1 MGLFGNLFG
10 KKKAAVSAAERV
22 AATVAAP
29 PVEEP
34 AVTAPEPP
42 APDMA
47 EVSPATA
54 PVASRSYFFIC
65 SGNPTLIEAHDS
77 LLKVGVLPW
86 NGASGH
92 YTFAA
97 ADLEQRAREA
107 EREGVAFAG
116 QRFMGSSGA
125 EIDTVA
131 EVLRSM
137 RVGAFGDTHV
147 AFAAV
152 DGEGVAWVRSVYDE
166 LLKEA
171 MSQGILPYY
180 VYVTT
185 EEPAA
190 RFLLESFGEAA

>member
-10 KKKAAVSAAERV
+10 KKEAAPAVAEP
-22 AATVAAP
+22 VAAP
-29 PVEEP
+29 PESAEP
-34 AVTAPEPP
+34 AAAEAPP
-42 APDMA
+42 AT
-47 EVSPATA
+47 SPA
-54 PVASRSYFFIC
+54 ASRTYFFIC
-65 SGNPTLIEAHDS
+65 SGNPSLIDAHDS

-86 NGASGH
+86 NGEAGH

-97 ADLEQRAREA
+97 GDLESRAREA
-107 EREGVAFAG
+107 EAGEVAFSG
-116 QRFMGSSGA
+116 QRFMGSSGT
-125 EIDTVA
+125 EVDSVA

-152 DGEGVAWVRSVYDE
+152 DGGGVAWVRSVYDE

-190 RFLLESFGEAA
+190 RFLLESFGRVA

>member
-10 KKKAAVSAAERV
+10 KKKAAVPAAGRPATEPV
-22 AATVAAP
+22 A
-29 PVEEP
+29 EP
-34 AVTAPEPP
+34 VTAPLEPAESEPAEAPP
-42 APDMA
+42 AA
-47 EVSPATA
+47 APAT
-54 PVASRSYFFIC
+54 SRTYFFIC
-65 SGNPTLIEAHDS
+65 SGNPSLIDAHDS

-86 NGASGH
+86 NGEAGH

-97 ADLEQRAREA
+97 GDLESRAREA
-107 EREGVAFAG
+107 EAGEAAFSG
-116 QRFMGSSGA
+116 QRFMGSSGS
-125 EIDTVA
+125 EVESVA

-152 DGEGVAWVRSVYDE
+152 DGGGVAWVRNVYDE

-180 VYVTT
+180 VYVTP

-190 RFLLESFGEAA
+190 RFLLESFTRVA

>member
-10 KKKAAVSAAERV
+10 KKETAPPAAQSVAEPVAEPAAASPEPAAPDAEAPPSAA
-22 AATVAAP
+22 
-29 PVEEP
+29 P
-34 AVTAPEPP
+34 A
-42 APDMA
+42 
-47 EVSPATA
+47 
-54 PVASRSYFFIC
+54 ASRTYFFIC
-65 SGNPTLIEAHDS
+65 SGNPSLIDAHDS

-86 NGASGH
+86 NGESGH
-92 YTFAA
+92 YTFSAG
-97 ADLEQRAREA
+97 DLESRAREA
-107 EREGVAFAG
+107 EAGGVAFAG
-116 QRFMGSSGA
+116 YRFMGSSGT
-125 EIDTVA
+125 EVGSVA
-131 EVLRSM
+131 EMLRSM

-152 DGEGVAWVRSVYDE
+152 DGGGVAWVRSVYDE

-190 RFLLESFGEAA
+190 RFLLESFGRVA